1 MDDLRRWVK
10 RQKPEMQYLIDTN
23 YLLSHLEQEI
33 MYLSWNLKNKM
44 IFHILLSSK
53 DEKD

>member
-10 RQKPEMQYLIDTN
+10 RKKPEMQYLIDTN

-33 MYLSWNLKNKM
+33 MYLSWNFKNKM
-44 IFHILLSSK
+44 FF
-53 DEKD
+53 